1 MQIQFDEGEGFMLKF
16 KNKLLQEGKCP
27 VCEGKELEISDAP
40 NNEKEK
46 VVLCKSC
53 GLTIFAEV
61 CDDRTQDS

>member
-1 MQIQFDEGEGFMLKF
+1 MLKF
-16 KNKLLQEGKCP
+16 KNKLLQAGKCP
-27 VCEGKELEISDAP
+27 VCEGKELKISDAP

-46 VVLCKSC
+46 VVFCKNC